1 MNPINY
7 DYIESFINNLV
18 PEHTGALKE
27 IEQLALS
34 NEIPIVR
41 KEVAAFLELMVKI
54 KKPVS
59 VLELGTAIGY
69 SSILIA
75 LSSSNIKQIITI
87 EKDEEV
93 LKVARE
99 NINKFKLDKIISI
112 KQGDCLEVL
121 KNLQGKFDF
130 IFMDAGK
137 AHYNHYLPYCLKL
150 LNEDGMI
157 FADNV
162 LFRGMVAS
170 KALVER
176 RKITIVKR
184 MKEFIRL
191 ITTDNNLVT
200 SVLPIGDGVSITI
213 RR

>member
-7 DYIESFINNLV
+7 DYIESFIKNLV

-130 IFMDAGK
+130 IFIDAGK